1 MVYLPTELEC
11 KHQSHPSHRDGAW
24 GWKFLRGK
32 VLVLEAGELYDVQV
46 KEPYSPLSWME
57 TWHNKYLGKELR
69 RQSHPTGHF
78 VTHKEYLGHSL
89 LKPCLSVVIDW
100 HTAYVGLGSWN
111 IKTRVSLLMSSFL
124 TLFFFLVGIQ
134 FFPKAG
140 TILFTFLKTLQ
151 RAGLH
156 AVSKYMLLMDS
167 FQLPLMLITLKGLG
181 GGITFP
187 SSYPESCICFSSF
200 HLTQGV
206 WMCPFNV
213 PPGFCA
219 FSHTTNAVWQKLG
232 PCCCLA
238 SISKG
243 CAVQSIAS
251 CCFPD
256 LLCIT
261 AWKRVLLWIIQKRER
276 HWTLFYLSVFH
287 GLNALKFYY
296 SEILYRV
303 HIFFSKS

>member
-181 GGITFP
+181 GGDYFSQLLSWELHLFLIFP
-187 SSYPESCICFSSF
+187 SHSRSLNVSFQCASRFLCF
-200 HLTQGV
+200 L
-206 WMCPFNV
+206 
-213 PPGFCA
+213 
-219 FSHTTNAVWQKLG
+219 SHHQR
-232 PCCCLA
+232 CLA
-238 SISKG
+238 ETGTMLLSCFHIEGLCCAKYCFMLLSWSALHNCLEKSTFVDNPKEGKTLNTLLLERISWVK
-243 CAVQSIAS
+243 CIKI
-251 CCFPD
+251 
-256 LLCIT
+256 LL
-261 AWKRVLLWIIQKRER
+261 
-276 HWTLFYLSVFH
+276 
-287 GLNALKFYY
+287 
-296 SEILYRV
+296 
-303 HIFFSKS
+303 